1 MNDAWKPATLTA
13 GVVANLVATVLWQA
27 GAFATHEVSQ
37 QSPSPSGCAPYGVY
51 AQNRWQPVGTR
62 KLDQPTALGNKIG
75 GFAPNEIISVDGWV
89 HGTPI
94 NAHNQPPFDSDIWL
108 RLSDRTGWVAWAATR
123 GVPTTPDPTNL
134 ADGGTPAPAP
144 AACAVPQP

>member
-1 MNDAWKPATLTA
+1 MASPVTKTFTPADISAYEHSWGDL
-13 GVVANLVATVLWQA
+13 
-27 GAFATHEVSQ
+27 
-37 QSPSPSGCAPYGVY
+37 
-51 AQNRWQPVGTR
+51 WQPVGTR

-108 RLSDRTGWVAWAATR
+108 RLSDRIGWVAWTATR
-123 GVPTTPDPTNL
+123 GVPTPPDPTNL